1 MELSADIKHRY
12 VTPGIN
18 LNAFYSR
25 CEDECP
31 RWSSQPYQL
40 FSNGNIYCL
49 MGLSH

>member
-31 RWSSQPYQL
+31 AGPVSLINYL
-40 FSNGNIYCL
+40 ATAIFIA
-49 MGLSH
+49 